1 MLDLDRLAQFDAAL
15 CGRAIPVP
23 APRRDLRPTHEAPDQ
38 VPGEVI
44 RTPEAVS
51 A

>member
-15 CGRAIPVP
+15 SGRVIPVP
-23 APRRDLRPTHEAPDQ
+23 ALCRDLRPTREAPDQ
-38 VPGEVI
+38 VRGGVACA
-44 RTPEAVS
+44 PEAVS